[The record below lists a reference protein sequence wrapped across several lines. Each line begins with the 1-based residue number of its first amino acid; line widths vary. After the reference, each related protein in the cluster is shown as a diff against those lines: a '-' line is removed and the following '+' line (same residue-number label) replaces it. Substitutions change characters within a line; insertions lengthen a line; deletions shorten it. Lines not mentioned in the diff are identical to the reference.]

1 MDELKEFF
9 RSTMSSKRLKNLS
22 WFLLLNLI
30 FMFVEIVYGIWTNSL
45 GLLTDGAHMLLDCS
59 AILIGI
65 YCCYLA
71 EKKNSHN
78 LQFGYYRSEVLGT
91 FINAVFLVFIGLYII
106 FESFERFFNPEE
118 IRSKHLILVSF
129 LGLLVNMVG
138 IFTLHDFSSGKCDH
152 SHFGGEHEH
161 SHSHSHGSSK
171 TEHNNSENTCNHD
184 HNHNNNAEEDNE
196 KMCSINLEDKE
207 AAISKNN
214 SKIDH
219 ENSGKTIFIR
229 ILL

>member
-1 MDELKEFF
+1 MDEFKEFF

-22 WFLLLNLI
+22 WFLLLNLL

-78 LQFGYYRSEVLGT
+78 LQFGYFRSEVLGT

-161 SHSHSHGSSK
+161 SHSHGSSK
-171 TEHNNSENTCNHD
+171 TEHNISENTCNHD
-184 HNHNNNAEEDNE
+184 HNNSNNAEEDNE

-207 AAISKNN
+207 ATISKNN
-214 SKIDH
+214 SKIEH

>member
-9 RSTMSSKRLKNLS
+9 KSTMASKRLKNLS
-22 WFLLLNLI
+22 WFLLLNLL
-30 FMFVEIVYGIWTNSL
+30 FMFVEIAYGIWTNSL

-152 SHFGGEHEH
+152 SHFGNSHDHNNNTHTNEKNHQHIHDVNLCSHEH
-161 SHSHSHGSSK
+161 SH
-171 TEHNNSENTCNHD
+171 ENHIHD
-184 HNHNNNAEEDNE
+184 DNE
-196 KMCSINLEDKE
+196 TSCSLNFEDKE
-207 AAISKNN
+207 NGSIKKETDF
-214 SKIDH
+214 KINH
-219 ENSGKTIFIR
+219 ENSGKLFV
-229 ILL
+229 LY